1 MTGVATAIVG
11 AAVIGGVASSR
22 AAKASA
28 KGAKDAAALQA
39 EAGGDALIAEREARD
54 RAQGFFEP
62 FAGVAERGIEE
73 SSFLADPQAQ
83 FEFLRSNPLFT
94 NALNLR
100 DRDTAAAAAAGGRL
114 QAGSTGL
121 EFAGNFLQAASP
133 LIDRQRQDVLSLLN
147 LGENVAGSQANIETG
162 FGTRSSNLLTDIGN
176 VEAAGIASDARIRA
190 DRDIATGQGIQNAL
204 LTGATIFANRPP
216 PTRA

>member
-1 MTGVATAIVG
+1 MSGIA
-11 AAVIGGVASSR
+11 AAVIGSAVIGGIASNR
-22 AAKASA
+22 ASKKSA
-28 KGAKDAAALQA
+28 KGARDAAELQA
-39 EAGGDALIAEREARD
+39 GAGGDALIAEREARD
-54 RAQGFFEP
+54 RAQMFFEP
-62 FAGVAERGIEE
+62 FAGVAERGIEA
-73 SSFLADPQAQ
+73 SSFLADPKAQ
-83 FEFLRSNPLFT
+83 FDFLQSNPLFT

-100 DRDTAAAAAAGGRL
+100 DRDTSAAAAAGGRL

-133 LIDRQRQDVLSLLN
+133 LIDRQRQDILSLLN

-176 VEAAGIASDARIRA
+176 VNAAGIASDARIRA
-190 DRDIATGQGIQNAL
+190 DRDISTGQGIQNAL

-216 PTRA
+216 AARA